1 MVPVLLVIGGLV
13 ALIAGA
19 ELVVRYGSLL
29 ARRLGIPPMIIG
41 LTVVSI
47 GTSAPELAVGIDA
60 MRVNAGSLAV
70 GNIAGTNI
78 VNLLLILGLCA
89 VLRPIDFERR
99 TLLLDLPG
107 MAIVAL
113 LVYVLSLDE
122 QLQFWE
128 GVPLV
133 IAAVAY
139 TVGLGWWTR
148 RENAGKADEL
158 IADLAVE
165 ARVTA
170 PAEYAKARALWF
182 ALLLAVGIA
191 IIVVGADWLV
201 RGSVELARLVGVSD
215 AFIGLTV
222 VAIGTSAPELVTA
235 LVSTFRGDRDIAVG
249 NLIGSSVY
257 NLTLILGVPVLVA
270 NGSGPIDTF
279 LLHIDLPIMV
289 AVCLLCVPLF
299 LTGRRLSRAEG
310 ILMVTGYA
318 AYLGYLLIART

>member
-1 MVPVLLVIGGLV
+1 MVVLLVVGGLV

-29 ARRLGIPPMIIG
+29 ARLLGVPPMIIG
-41 LTVVSI
+41 LTIVSI

-89 VLRPIDFERR
+89 AIRPIDFERR

-113 LVYVLSLDE
+113 LVYLLSLDG
-122 QLQFWE
+122 QLQTWE

-133 IAAVAY
+133 IAAIAY
-139 TVGLGWWTR
+139 TIGLGWWTR
-148 RENAGKADEL
+148 RDSSLSRAAELAADV
-158 IADLAVE
+158 AVE
-165 ARVTA
+165 ARATA
-170 PAEYAKARALWF
+170 PAEYGRGRALWF
-182 ALLLAVGIA
+182 ALLLAAGIA
-191 IIVVGADWLV
+191 VIVVGADWLV

-222 VAIGTSAPELVTA
+222 VAIGT
-235 LVSTFRGDRDIAVG
+235 
-249 NLIGSSVY
+249 
-257 NLTLILGVPVLVA
+257 
-270 NGSGPIDTF
+270 
-279 LLHIDLPIMV
+279 
-289 AVCLLCVPLF
+289 
-299 LTGRRLSRAEG
+299 
-310 ILMVTGYA
+310 
-318 AYLGYLLIART
+318 